1 MGGQLLPSLINSQT
15 FNLLFIIELMT
26 IQNLLEEAYEDTNT
40 SIANYP
46 YTKGLNKLN
55 EIYSEVY
62 RMIVTTQE
70 DYFWTYWTTD
80 IQEWAREYKVEREW
94 TTLVDD
100 EWNPVLD
107 DDWNEIKVPWIEKV
121 KKVII
126 WTDEENSYELPE
138 LSDLEESNGMKWWK
152 LKDNH
157 IFLNWTP
164 DKDIEWGLEIQWIQN
179 INPVELTDNEEDAI
193 FPWHS
198 DLKQFHK
205 VLKDWL
211 RMELR
216 EHKQDFEKADRCK
229 ARYEEWLEKMKRYI
243 SQRVQSIYYSD
254 VQN

>member
-1 MGGQLLPSLINSQT
+1 MTLQD
-15 FNLLFIIELMT
+15 LFV
-26 IQNLLEEAYEDTNT
+26 EAYEDTNT
-40 SIANYP
+40 STANYP
-46 YTKGLNKLN
+46 YTKALTKFN

-62 RMIVTTQE
+62 RMIVNTQE
-70 DYFWTYWTTD
+70 DYFWTYWNTD
-80 IQEWAREYKVEREW
+80 LQEWAREYKVEREE
-94 TTLVDD
+94 TTLLD
-100 EWNPVLD
+100 ENGNPVLD
-107 DDWNEIKVPWIEKV
+107 DQGNEIKVPWIAKV

-126 WTDEENSYELPE
+126 WNTEWYSQEIPE
-138 LSDLEESNGMKWWK
+138 LSDLEESYWLKWRT

-164 DKDIEWGLEIQWIQN
+164 EETVENWLEIQGIQA
-179 INPVELTDNEEDAI
+179 INMIPSDANLSQVNVEDVV

-198 DLKQFHK
+198 DLKQFHN

-211 RMELR
+211 RAELW

>member
-1 MGGQLLPSLINSQT
+1 
-15 FNLLFIIELMT
+15 MT

-55 EIYSEVY
+55 EIYSEMY

-70 DYFWTYWTTD
+70 DYFWTYWNTD
-80 IQEWAREYKVEREW
+80 LQQWAREYKVEREW
-94 TTLVDD
+94 TTYTDG
-100 EWNPVLD
+100 EWVVHT
-107 DDWNEIKVPWIEKV
+107 VPWIEKV

-126 WTDEENSYELPE
+126 WRDEETSYELPE
-138 LSDLEESNGMKWWK
+138 LSDLEESTGLKWWT

-164 DKDIEWGLEIQWIQN
+164 TETIEWWLEIQWIQN
-179 INPVELTDNEEDAI
+179 INPVELTDEEEDAI

-205 VLKDWL
+205 VLMDWV
-211 RMELR
+211 RAELW
-216 EHKQDFEKADRCK
+216 EHKQDFEKSDRAK

-254 VQN
+254 VQK

>member
-1 MGGQLLPSLINSQT
+1 
-15 FNLLFIIELMT
+15 MT
-26 IQNLLEEAYEDTNT
+26 IQDLLEEAYEDTNT

-46 YTKGLNKLN
+46 YTKGLKKLN
-55 EIYSEVY
+55 EIYSEMY

-80 IQEWAREYKVEREW
+80 LQQWAREYKVEREW
-94 TTLVDD
+94 TSYEDPDTWDTVY
-100 EWNPVLD
+100 
-107 DDWNEIKVPWIEKV
+107 VPWIEKV
-121 KKVII
+121 KKVVIRTNVG
-126 WTDEENSYELPE
+126 WTDEVSYELPE
-138 LSDLEESNGMKWWK
+138 LSDLEEACGYKWWK

-164 DKDIEWGLEIQWIQN
+164 DKTIENWLEIQWIQN
-179 INPVELTDNEEDAI
+179 INPVEAEDNEEDAI

-205 VLKDWL
+205 VLMDWL
-211 RMELR
+211 RAELW
-216 EHKQDFEKADRCK
+216 EHKQDFEKSDRAK

-243 SQRVQSIYYSD
+243 TQRVQSIYYSD

>member
-1 MGGQLLPSLINSQT
+1 
-15 FNLLFIIELMT
+15 MT

-40 SIANYP
+40 STANYP
-46 YTKGLNKLN
+46 YTKGLKKLN
-55 EIYSEVY
+55 EIYSEMY

-70 DYFWTYWTTD
+70 DYFWTYWNTD
-80 IQEWAREYKVEREW
+80 LQQWSREYKVEREQ
-94 TTLVDD
+94 TSYVNE
-100 EWNPVLD
+100 EWV
-107 DDWNEIKVPWIEKV
+107 IVYVPWIEKV

-126 WTDEENSYELPE
+126 RTDEDTSYELPE
-138 LSDLEESNGMKWWK
+138 LSDLEESNGMKGWK

-164 DKDIEWGLEIQWIQN
+164 EKDIENWLEIQWIQN
-179 INPVELTDNEEDAI
+179 INPVEATDNIEDAI

-205 VLKDWL
+205 VLMDWL
-211 RMELR
+211 RAELW
-216 EHKQDFEKADRCK
+216 EHKQDFEKSDRAK

>member
-1 MGGQLLPSLINSQT
+1 
-15 FNLLFIIELMT
+15 MT
-26 IQNLLEEAYEDTNT
+26 IQDLLEEAYEDTNT
-40 SIANYP
+40 STANYP
-46 YTKGLNKLN
+46 YTKGLKKLN
-55 EIYSEVY
+55 EIYSEMY

-70 DYFWTYWTTD
+70 DYFWTYWNTD
-80 IQEWAREYKVEREW
+80 LQAWAREYKVERERTSYEDPDTW
-94 TTLVDD
+94 DTVY
-100 EWNPVLD
+100 
-107 DDWNEIKVPWIEKV
+107 VPWIEKV

-126 WTDEENSYELPE
+126 WTDEDTSYELPE
-138 LSDLEESNGMKWWK
+138 LSDLEESMWMKGWK

-164 DKDIEWGLEIQWIQN
+164 DKTIENWLEIQWIQN
-179 INPVELTDNEEDAI
+179 INPVVATDNIEDAI

-205 VLKDWL
+205 VLMDWL
-211 RMELR
+211 RAELW
-216 EHKQDFEKADRCK
+216 EHKQDFEKSDRAK

>member
-1 MGGQLLPSLINSQT
+1 MGGLLLPSLINSQT

-26 IQNLLEEAYEDTNT
+26 IQDLLEEAYEDTNT
-40 SIANYP
+40 STANYP
-46 YTKGLNKLN
+46 YTKGLKKLN
-55 EIYSEVY
+55 EIYSEMY

-70 DYFWTYWTTD
+70 DYFWTYWNTD
-80 IQEWAREYKVEREW
+80 LQQWAREYKVEREW
-94 TTLVDD
+94 TSYEDPDTWDTVY
-100 EWNPVLD
+100 
-107 DDWNEIKVPWIEKV
+107 VPWIEKV
-121 KKVII
+121 KKVVIR
-126 WTDEENSYELPE
+126 TDEENSYELPE
-138 LSDLEESNGMKWWK
+138 LSDLEESTWMKGWK

-164 DKDIEWGLEIQWIQN
+164 EKDIENWLEIQWIQN
-179 INPVELTDNEEDAI
+179 INPVEATDNIEDAI

-205 VLKDWL
+205 VLMDWL
-211 RMELR
+211 RAELW
-216 EHKQDFEKADRCK
+216 EHKQDFEKSDRAK

>member
-1 MGGQLLPSLINSQT
+1 
-15 FNLLFIIELMT
+15 MT
-26 IQNLLEEAYEDTNT
+26 IQDLLEEAYEDTNT
-40 SIANYP
+40 STANYP
-46 YTKGLNKLN
+46 YTKGLKKLN
-55 EIYSEVY
+55 EIYSEMY

-80 IQEWAREYKVEREW
+80 LQQWAREYKVEREW
-94 TTLVDD
+94 TSYEDPDTWDTVY
-100 EWNPVLD
+100 
-107 DDWNEIKVPWIEKV
+107 VPWIEKV

-126 WTDEENSYELPE
+126 RTDEENSYELPE
-138 LSDLEESNGMKWWK
+138 LSDLEESNGMKGWK

-164 DKDIEWGLEIQWIQN
+164 EKDIENWLEIQGIQN
-179 INPVELTDNEEDAI
+179 INPVEATDNEEDAI

-205 VLKDWL
+205 VLMDWL
-211 RMELR
+211 RAELW
-216 EHKQDFEKADRCK
+216 EHKQDFEKSDRAK

>member
-1 MGGQLLPSLINSQT
+1 
-15 FNLLFIIELMT
+15 MT
-26 IQNLLEEAYEDTNT
+26 IQDLLEEAYEDTNT

-46 YTKGLNKLN
+46 YTKGLKKLN
-55 EIYSEVY
+55 EIYSEMY

-80 IQEWAREYKVEREW
+80 LQEWAREYKIEREW
-94 TTLVDD
+94 TTLLD
-100 EWNPVLD
+100 ENENPVLD
-107 DDWNEIKVPWIEKV
+107 ENDNEIKVPWIEKV
-121 KKVII
+121 KKVVIRK
-126 WTDEENSYELPE
+126 DEDTSYELPE
-138 LSDLEESNGMKWWK
+138 LSDLEESMWMKWWK

-164 DKDIEWGLEIQWIQN
+164 TETVEWWLEIQWIQN
-179 INPVELTDNEEDAI
+179 INPVELTDNEVDAI

-205 VLKDWL
+205 VLMDWV
-211 RMELR
+211 RAELW
-216 EHKQDFEKADRCK
+216 EHKQDFEKSDRAK

-254 VQN
+254 VQK